1 MKFLC
6 KLLRVK
12 NESKVERRRRQAKK
26 ISVVWRPF
34 EPINK
39 ECKKRGRSGCLFK
52 KSKSPSFCFPSSSSQ
67 YIFTRI
73 YIRTRK
79 KTKTKTKALSGT
91 SARGGDAP
99 SHPTAPGLLSRVF
112 RESTRG
118 RERERKSARRFK
130 INLRKK
136 KEEKRG
142 VTKRRVEV
150 RILASLAH
158 HE

>member
-12 NESKVERRRRQAKK
+12 NESKVERRRRQRKK
-26 ISVVWRPF
+26 SLSFGDLSNQSKKNV
-34 EPINK
+34 
-39 ECKKRGRSGCLFK
+39 KRGAGPGCLFK

-79 KTKTKTKALSGT
+79 KTKTKTKALCGT

>member
-1 MKFLC
+1 MSRKSKDAAASEKNLC
-6 KLLRVK
+6 RLATFRTNQKR
-12 NESKVERRRRQAKK
+12 
-26 ISVVWRPF
+26 IF
-34 EPINK
+34 
-39 ECKKRGRSGCLFK
+39 KKRGRSRVTCLFK

-79 KTKTKTKALSGT
+79 KTKTKTKALCGT

-118 RERERKSARRFK
+118 RERERERKSARRFK

>member
-12 NESKVERRRRQAKK
+12 NESKVERRRRQRKK
-26 ISVVWRPF
+26 SLSF
-34 EPINK
+34 GDLSNQSK
-39 ECKKRGRSGCLFK
+39 KNLKRGAGPGASCLFK

-79 KTKTKTKALSGT
+79 KTKTKTKALCGT
-91 SARGGDAP
+91 SARGVDAP

-118 RERERKSARRFK
+118 RERERERARVVSK
-130 INLRKK
+130 LI
-136 KEEKRG
+136 
-142 VTKRRVEV
+142 
-150 RILASLAH
+150 
-158 HE
+158 